1 MEVKDEN
8 LSEEELDKQV
18 EKLARNSDYLC
29 WLVAY
34 INERLHR
41 SLAILDVAAEFIFSA
56 KYSNPCDYA
65 QGRAIA
71 GIIKELLEEEA
82 KID

>member
-18 EKLARNSDYLC
+18 EELARNPDYLC

-56 KYSNPCDYA
+56 KYSNPYDYA

-71 GIIKELLEEEA
+71 SVIKELLEEES
-82 KID
+82 KLD

>member
-8 LSEEELDKQV
+8 LSEEELDEQV
-18 EKLARNSDYLC
+18 KELARNPDYLC

-41 SLAILDVAAEFIFSA
+41 SLAILDVAA
-56 KYSNPCDYA
+56 
-65 QGRAIA
+65 
-71 GIIKELLEEEA
+71 
-82 KID
+82 

>member
-1 MEVKDEN
+1 MEIKDEN
-8 LSEEELDKQV
+8 LSEEEMAKQV
-18 EKLARNSDYLC
+18 EELAHNPDYLC

-82 KID
+82 KLE

>member
-1 MEVKDEN
+1 MEIKDEN
-8 LSEEELDKQV
+8 LSEEELDEQV
-18 EKLARNSDYLC
+18 KELARNPDYLC

-56 KYSNPCDYA
+56 KYSNPYDYA

-71 GIIKELLEEEA
+71 GIIKELLEEEE
-82 KID
+82 KLD